1 MIYDTSIMQRYLR
14 HSRGCPEKEEIAVA
28 YLVTG
33 GTGLIGARIVRDLA
47 REKENVVA
55 FDLNLDLE
63 LMEHVLTDEER
74 KYVTYVSGNILDY
87 DLLVSACKENHV
99 DTIVHTASMLGNA
112 DKPFLS
118 VEVNTGGMM
127 RVLEAARTL
136 GLKKVVYSSTNSVFP
151 VAETGLI
158 ANDARLDPDGL
169 YGCTK
174 AFNELVAEM
183 YYRNYGIDITGI
195 RISSMVFGAFQKR
208 GVSGS
213 MAAEA
218 IYKPAEGLPGHVPH
232 NDAVA
237 WVHVDEV
244 SRAHLLAC
252 KLQRKPG
259 MAGVYNLN
267 GTVLDFATLITYVK
281 SLIPDAQITM
291 GDQDSGLKNWNM
303 DMSVTERELGYKP
316 QLSIW
321 DAIKDTINE
330 IRKQSGLSSV

>member
-1 MIYDTSIMQRYLR
+1 M
-14 HSRGCPEKEEIAVA
+14 A

-33 GTGLIGARIVRDLA
+33 GTGMIGARIVRDLA
-47 REKENVVA
+47 REKEDVVA

-63 LMEHVLTDEER
+63 LMERVLTDEER

-87 DLLVSACKENHV
+87 DLLISTCKENDV
-99 DTIVHTASMLGNA
+99 DTVVHTASMLGNA

-174 AFNELVAEM
+174 AFNELTAEM

-218 IYKPAEGLPGHVPH
+218 IYKPAEGQPGHVLH
-232 NDAVA
+232 KDAVA

-244 SRAHLLAC
+244 SYAHLLAC

-259 MAGVYNLN
+259 MAGVYNLD
-267 GTVLDFATLITYVK
+267 GTVIDFPTLIAYVK
-281 SLIPDAQITM
+281 SLLPDAQITM
-291 GDQDSGLKNWNM
+291 GDQLSGFKYWNM
-303 DMSVTERELGYKP
+303 DMSVTERELGYRP
-316 QLSIW
+316 RQDVWTSI
-321 DAIKDTINE
+321 KSTINE
-330 IRKQSGLSSV
+330 IRSLAGLSQV

>member
-1 MIYDTSIMQRYLR
+1 MA
-14 HSRGCPEKEEIAVA
+14 C
-28 YLVTG
+28 LVTG
-33 GTGLIGARIVRDLA
+33 GTGLIGARIVRDLVHEGA
-47 REKENVVA
+47 KVVA
-55 FDLNLDLE
+55 FDLNLDFE
-63 LMEHVLTDEER
+63 LMDHVLTKEEQGN
-74 KYVTYVSGNILDY
+74 VVYVSGNILDY
-87 DLLVSACKENHV
+87 DLLVAACKENNV

-112 DKPFLS
+112 DKPFMA

-136 GLKKVVYSSTNSVFP
+136 GIKKVVYSSTNSVFP
-151 VAETGLI
+151 ISESGLI
-158 ANDARLDPDGL
+158 ANNARLEPDGL

-183 YYRNYGIDITGI
+183 YYRNYGLDITGI

-218 IYKPAEGLPGHVPH
+218 IYKPAEGLPGHVLH

-237 WVHVDEV
+237 WVHVDDV

-252 KLQRKPG
+252 KLKREPG
-259 MAGVYNLN
+259 MAGVYNLK
-267 GTVLDFATLITYVK
+267 GTVIDFPSLVAYVK
-281 SLIPDAQITM
+281 KLIPDAQITM
-291 GDQDSGLKNWNM
+291 GNESSGLKNWNM

-316 QLSIW
+316 QWDVWDSIRY
-321 DAIKDTINE
+321 TINE
-330 IRKQSGLSSV
+330 IREQANLPTA